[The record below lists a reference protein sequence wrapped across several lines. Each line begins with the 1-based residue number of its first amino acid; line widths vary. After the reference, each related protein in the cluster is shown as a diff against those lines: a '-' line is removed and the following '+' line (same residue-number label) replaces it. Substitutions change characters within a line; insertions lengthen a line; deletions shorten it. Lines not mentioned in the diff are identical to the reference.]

1 MSSCKKTPVSGS
13 QYEQRELVSVRVA
26 LANSNRSRVALG
38 SQIIVALTIVETHS
52 FLFLINNH
60 HGATASELYWLEAL
74 KSFGCQAHEYL

>member
-38 SQIIVALTIVETHS
+38 SQIIVALTIVETHWYWS
-52 FLFLINNH
+52 SGQDCS
-60 HGATASELYWLEAL
+60 GATTSALYWLEAL
-74 KSFGCQAHEYL
+74 KSFGRQAHEYL